1 MQVIKRDV
9 GPVGQTSILVDSTPD
24 GGLIRGRQM
33 LAVRGNVPQNGGL
46 NHLAVD
52 GDFRGV
58 GRRKRETQ

>member
-1 MQVIKRDV
+1 
-9 GPVGQTSILVDSTPD
+9 
-24 GGLIRGRQM
+24 M

-58 GRRKRETQ
+58 GRRKGETQQMSQPGLRLRIDEHLATS